1 MVAKLKSY
9 KGATE
14 YYELKD
20 AIYKRP
26 DIEQFI
32 IRLFFVWMNLPVIS
46 QTAYHG
52 CGGCGLVHLVLSR
65 LDLSLQ
71 MGWWVKVLALF
82 SGAST
87 LDVVHAHGDRVV
99 VGVDHGAVSGVG
111 EATVVLTAGAVSP
124 LILPTHLESDEEKE
138 T

>member
-32 IRLFFVWMNLPVIS
+32 IRLFFV
-46 QTAYHG
+46 
-52 CGGCGLVHLVLSR
+52 
-65 LDLSLQ
+65 
-71 MGWWVKVLALF
+71 
-82 SGAST
+82 
-87 LDVVHAHGDRVV
+87 
-99 VGVDHGAVSGVG
+99 
-111 EATVVLTAGAVSP
+111 
-124 LILPTHLESDEEKE
+124 
-138 T
+138 